1 LHDGQIGCLDK
12 ILFDFRIN
20 PSLRTSSEV
29 PIFHMVHPLLLL
41 FMLFNGLF
49 QFFFLCILIVFA
61 PNCGVASAVLP
72 SCFCIHGG
80 DFTKKGILW
89 PVILSGKIRYA
100 I

>member
-49 QFFFLCILIVFA
+49 QFFFAASSLFLLLIVVSLLQCCLPVFVYTVEISQRREF
-61 PNCGVASAVLP
+61 CGL
-72 SCFCIHGG
+72 
-80 DFTKKGILW
+80 
-89 PVILSGKIRYA
+89 
-100 I
+100 

>member
-1 LHDGQIGCLDK
+1 MREK
-12 ILFDFRIN
+12 
-20 PSLRTSSEV
+20 EV
-29 PIFHMVHPLLLL
+29 PIFPMHGASLLLL

-49 QFFFLCILIVFA
+49 QFFFAASSLFA